1 MNQLL
6 KDLADK
12 LGILT
17 KFHDAGTLKKEYNV
31 DERVIKFFAD
41 KLGYTTNSEEAIKAS
56 ICRLEQKRWLNAL
69 ESIYVRDIDKI
80 EFDVVIKEEDA
91 DKDFVLTLYDQQ
103 KKVEIKPSYD
113 VVFECDSGDIF
124 CNKFNKMRIE
134 VKTELE
140 VGYYDISLQVGEEK
154 YSSVLAIAPK
164 ECYENEILKK
174 DKIWGVALQLY
185 AMRSRRNQ
193 GVGDFTDLAEFAKI
207 CGKNG
212 ADIIG
217 LNPLNVLMHDFPENA
232 SPYSS
237 ISRLFLNP
245 IYIDVEAVPEFSAED
260 LKGFEKDLDE
270 VRNAQYIEYE
280 KVYPLKIKILER
292 TFKRIQKSKTSKYYK
307 DFTAF
312 CKENGKK
319 LDDLVLFQVIYHE
332 QKDYV
337 WGGSLAWPEVLQDVN
352 SPETRAYIKTK
363 KAQVEFFKFL
373 QFEADRQ
380 LKHAFETA
388 EKSGLKIGFY
398 RDLPVGVGKDS
409 AEMWMNKNFFIGDSG
424 AGAPPD
430 AFFQTGQ
437 KWCLGAFNPIALKNE
452 KYQPFIEILRANMRY
467 AGAIRIDHVMSLM
480 RLYVIPDNKD
490 IGTYIIYNFDDMLG
504 IVAIESVLN
513 KCVVVGESIGNVPE
527 GFLDRLHE
535 KNIYSLSVLWAE
547 RWPGNDWFKN
557 PEDYP
562 LNAFASVGTHD
573 MTPLTMWWFGYE
585 IELYSALGMIKS
597 EEEKIAAYKLREE
610 DRKKLL
616 AALDYNDT
624 WPDGVLRKSDY
635 LYGEG
640 YPEGMTEAVE
650 AYAARSKSQV
660 FLTQLEDIFEVT
672 ELQNLPGTDRDKH
685 PNWRKKLPINLE
697 DYAKDERFVRCIKA
711 IREAR
716 KEASKKQ

>member
-1 MNQLL
+1 M
-6 KDLADK
+6 
-12 LGILT
+12 
-17 KFHDAGTLKKEYNV
+17 
-31 DERVIKFFAD
+31 ERI
-41 KLGYTTNSEEAIKAS
+41 
-56 ICRLEQKRWLNAL
+56 
-69 ESIYVRDIDKI
+69 
-80 EFDVVIKEEDA
+80 
-91 DKDFVLTLYDQQ
+91 
-103 KKVEIKPSYD
+103 
-113 VVFECDSGDIF
+113 
-124 CNKFNKMRIE
+124 
-134 VKTELE
+134 
-140 VGYYDISLQVGEEK
+140 
-154 YSSVLAIAPK
+154 
-164 ECYENEILKK
+164 
-174 DKIWGVALQLY
+174 
-185 AMRSRRNQ
+185 
-193 GVGDFTDLAEFAKI
+193 
-207 CGKNG
+207 
-212 ADIIG
+212 
-217 LNPLNVLMHDFPENA
+217 
-232 SPYSS
+232 
-237 ISRLFLNP
+237 
-245 IYIDVEAVPEFSAED
+245 
-260 LKGFEKDLDE
+260 
-270 VRNAQYIEYE
+270 
-280 KVYPLKIKILER
+280 
-292 TFKRIQKSKTSKYYK
+292 FKRIQKNKTSKYYK
-307 DFTAF
+307 DFMAF
-312 CKENGKK
+312 CNENGKK

-352 SPETRAYIKTK
+352 SPETRAYLKTK

-490 IGTYIIYNFDDMLG
+490 IGTYIMYNFDDMLG

-573 MTPLTMWWFGYE
+573 MTPLKMWWFGYE